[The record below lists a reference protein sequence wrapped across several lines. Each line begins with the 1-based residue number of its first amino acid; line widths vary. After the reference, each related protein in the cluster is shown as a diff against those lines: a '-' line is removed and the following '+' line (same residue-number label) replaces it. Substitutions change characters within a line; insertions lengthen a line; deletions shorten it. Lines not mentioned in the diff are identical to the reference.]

1 MRMADDNL
9 IAAVDLGSNSFR
21 LQVARVLENTVVPLD
36 TFKETV
42 RLGAGLDERNY
53 LTPGA
58 QQQALEALARFGE
71 RLRGLQ
77 PEQVRA
83 VATNTFRVAKN
94 GQTFLPQAEAA
105 LGFPIEII
113 GGREEARLIYIGA
126 SHSLPSSR
134 EKRLVVD
141 IGGGST
147 EFIVGR
153 QYNPLATEST
163 LMGCVSWS
171 MRFFPDG
178 IITPDRMAA
187 AEIAAG
193 EVIQPLEQDYHARHW
208 QMAIGTSGTARSLAD
223 VMELNDIASGGITK
237 AGLARIRHI
246 LLDAGHVDKVKLN
259 GLRDDRRPV
268 LAGGFAIMAAVFD
281 LLGIERMQITQ
292 GALRDGVL
300 YDLLGRH
307 GQHDIRTQTVN
318 GFLRRYHTD
327 AAQAQ
332 RVATLALHLAQT
344 MPQVN
349 AALALD
355 VYYAAML
362 HEVGRAISHTSYHK
376 HSAYI
381 LQHADMPG
389 FSRREQ
395 AQLGSL
401 VLAQR
406 GKLEKA
412 GKPSGE
418 ALWQGV
424 LALRLACIIHRAR
437 HNDPDPDCTLNAVG
451 KRYTLSLPA
460 GWLDA
465 RPLTRHA
472 LMEESHA
479 WQTVGHEL
487 AIAEHNA

>member
-1 MRMADDNL
+1 MFDDDL

-21 LQVARVLENTVVPLD
+21 LQVARSLENTVVPLD

-42 RLGAGLDERNY
+42 RLGAGLDARNY
-53 LTPGA
+53 LTPQA
-58 QQQALEALARFGE
+58 QQQALAALARFGE
-71 RLRGLQ
+71 RLRGMR

-94 GQTFLPQAEAA
+94 GQEFLPLAEAA

-113 GGREEARLIYIGA
+113 GGREEARLIYLGA

-153 QYNPLATEST
+153 QHAPLITEST

-171 MRFFPDG
+171 LRFFPDG
-178 IITPDRMAA
+178 VITPDRLAA

-193 EVIQPLEQDYHARHW
+193 EVIQPLEQEFHSRHW
-208 QMAIGTSGTARSLAD
+208 DMAIGTSGTARSLAD
-223 VMELNDIASGGITK
+223 VMELNDIASGGITRG
-237 AGLARIRHI
+237 GLSKIRHI
-246 LLDAGHVDKVKLN
+246 LLEAGHVDKVKLN

-281 LLGIERMQITQ
+281 LLAIERMQITQ

-307 GQHDIRTQTVN
+307 GQHDVRSQTVT

-332 RVATLALHLAQT
+332 RVAALAQSLAADL
-344 MPQVN
+344 PQVN
-349 AALALD
+349 EALALD

-381 LQHADMPG
+381 LQHSDMPG

-395 AQLGSL
+395 AQLASL
-401 VLAQR
+401 ALAQR

-418 ALWQGV
+418 ALWQAV
-424 LALRLACIIHRAR
+424 LALRLACIVHRAR
-437 HNDPDPDCTLNAVG
+437 NDDVGPDCRLSTNG
-451 KRYTLSLPA
+451 KRYTLSFES
-460 GWLDA
+460 GWLAA

-472 LMEESHA
+472 LIEETHA

-487 AIAEHNA
+487 AIVEHNV